1 MCQVLGLSQAQRER
15 ESVCVCGLQGLHQFD
30 PQGKEAEVVER
41 ELGVRVI
48 RHAQKKPLG
57 YVTGL

>member
-1 MCQVLGLSQAQRER
+1 MCVKFWVCLKPRER
-15 ESVCVCGLQGLHQFD
+15 ERVCVCGLQGLHQFD

>member
-1 MCQVLGLSQAQRER
+1 MCVSSSGSVSSPER